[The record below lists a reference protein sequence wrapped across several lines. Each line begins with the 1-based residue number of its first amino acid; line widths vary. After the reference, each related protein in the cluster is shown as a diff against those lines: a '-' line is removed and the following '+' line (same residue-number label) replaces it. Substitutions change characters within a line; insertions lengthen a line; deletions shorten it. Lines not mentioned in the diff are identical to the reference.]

1 MVSPRSLRSERHA
14 YIHTQ
19 LYYLIPHAPISVS
32 SISRHYGAYGPL
44 DGCARTCG
52 GVRRCASYVCTG
64 AEKAGCTDTRHRV
77 RSNTAR
83 TRSSSS
89 PICSKNIEL
98 EVENMEPMRRAES
111 RADAILAVM
120 DAMLSCGGVRAVL
133 VRTRQGRGIR
143 KLLVHI
149 LRTVASFC
157 SSFNGKSRSPW

>member
-1 MVSPRSLRSERHA
+1 MGA
-14 YIHTQ
+14 YEGVRAMFVRARRRRGVPILVTASAATQ
-19 LYYLIPHAPISVS
+19 LAHDRRP
-32 SISRHYGAYGPL
+32 PL
-44 DGCARTCG
+44 SAQ
-52 GVRRCASYVCTG
+52 
-64 AEKAGCTDTRHRV
+64 
-77 RSNTAR
+77 
-83 TRSSSS
+83 
-89 PICSKNIEL
+89 KNIEL